1 MLLAY
6 LLLYPDVAADF
17 LEDLAEWKT
26 PIPRFDEILE
36 NLVEALAADPDITAE
51 RLKEHLHTTAQAG
64 IYDLLSAEL
73 EMLNRKNPLP
83 QEAREGIVLLLSGMR
98 KKALR
103 SELQALAEKI
113 AAAGEDEA
121 GQLWEKYQNLLK
133 EEKDL
138 A

>member
-1 MLLAY
+1 M
-6 LLLYPDVAADF
+6 
-17 LEDLAEWKT
+17 ES
-26 PIPRFDEILE
+26 
-36 NLVEALAADPDITAE
+36 LAADPDITAD
-51 RLKEHLHTTAQAG
+51 RLKEHLHSTARAG
-64 IYDLLSAEL
+64 VYDLLSAEL

-83 QEAREGIVLLLSGMR
+83 QEAREGIALLLTGMR

-113 AAAGEDEA
+113 AGADEDEA
-121 GQLWEKYQNLLK
+121 RLLWEKYQNLLK

>member
-1 MLLAY
+1 M
-6 LLLYPDVAADF
+6 
-17 LEDLAEWKT
+17 
-26 PIPRFDEILE
+26 
-36 NLVEALAADPDITAE
+36 
-51 RLKEHLHTTAQAG
+51 
-64 IYDLLSAEL
+64 SAEL
-73 EMLNRKNPLP
+73 EMLIRKNPLP

-121 GQLWEKYQNLLK
+121 GQLWEKYENLLK